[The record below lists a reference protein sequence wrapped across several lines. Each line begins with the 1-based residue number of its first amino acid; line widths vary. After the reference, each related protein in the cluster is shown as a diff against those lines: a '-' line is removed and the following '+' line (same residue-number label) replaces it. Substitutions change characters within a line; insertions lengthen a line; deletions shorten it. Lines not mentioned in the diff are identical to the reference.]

1 MYLCIAMDS
10 EAKYWWKFTKALLDE
25 ELGPNVQLRGTDLK
39 ENSTTDSS
47 LEHCDNNV
55 LENSKT

>member
-1 MYLCIAMDS
+1 
-10 EAKYWWKFTKALLDE
+10 
-25 ELGPNVQLRGTDLK
+25 LGPNVQLRGTDLK